1 MNEIME
7 SVANTIFVGIQI
19 NEKLQDQLDSSKPSM
34 KELFEENSPEHL
46 QIVQIDSDEYLGKVS
61 ENCTTIETLTNV
73 TMNMKSILK
82 MICPKFIFSDSAIKV
97 IALSPASTTFSSHGY

>member
-1 MNEIME
+1 MNGIMQ

-34 KELFEENSPEHL
+34 KQFFKDNSPEYL
-46 QIVQIDSDEYLGKVS
+46 QIVQIDSDDYLGKIS
-61 ENCTTIETLTNV
+61 ENCTTMESLTNLYMNIK
-73 TMNMKSILK
+73 TMLK

-97 IALSPASTTFSSHGY
+97 IALSPASTRLSSYSY

>member
-19 NEKLQDQLDSSKPSM
+19 NEKLQNQLDSSKTSM
-34 KELFEENSPEHL
+34 KQFFEENSPEYL
-46 QIVQIDSDEYLGKVS
+46 QIVQIDSDEYLGKTS
-61 ENCTTIETLTNV
+61 ENCITVETLTNLYMNIK
-73 TMNMKSILK
+73 TMLK

-97 IALSPASTTFSSHGY
+97 IALSPASTGLSGHGY